1 MSGDENGMYEELWE
15 EEEDMT
21 DKDANGADLR
31 IFIVTYN
38 NGNFHSST
46 NDMDIAWE
54 TARRINGLIGELT
67 NVHRPKYLEEVMPPE
82 IVAQIVR
89 AFENPESRV
98 RRDRPQ
104 AA

>member
-1 MSGDENGMYEELWE
+1 
-15 EEEDMT
+15 MT

-31 IFIVTYN
+31 IFVVTYS

-54 TARRINGLIGELT
+54 TARHINGLIGELT

-82 IVAQIVR
+82 LAKRTIE
-89 AFENPESRV
+89 FLED